1 MKYILKKDLLFMKIG
16 EIIGVNVNGWI
27 GVHLQRLTDGG
38 KYIDC
43 NKEDFDLLLSE
54 GWIEEVKPRE
64 WIIYVDNKGN
74 YVSLCENLNR
84 IVLQNP
90 DRSHNWDKLIKVREV
105 II

>member
-64 WIIYVDNKGN
+64 WILEITPEQEYIRARN
-74 YVSLCENLNR
+74 ENGEINGRLF
-84 IVLQNP
+84 
-90 DRSHNWDKLIKVREV
+90 SSGSELIKVREV
-105 II
+105 ID

>member
-64 WIIYVDNKGN
+64 WILEITPEQEYIRARN
-74 YVSLCENLNR
+74 ENGEINGRLF
-84 IVLQNP
+84 
-90 DRSHNWDKLIKVREV
+90 SSGSELIKVREV

>member
-64 WIIYVDNKGN
+64 WIV
-74 YVSLCENLNR
+74 CEHNGEIISSGCFVN
-84 IVLQNP
+84 IDQN
-90 DRSHNWDKLIKVREV
+90 EV
-105 II
+105 KIIRVHE